1 MKVIEGGVTAAQ
13 GFLAAGLSAGIKK
26 GNTKDMAMLYSKVPC
41 EAAGTFTTNIVK
53 AAPVK
58 WDQKIVYESEKA
70 QAVICNSGIAN
81 ACTGEEG
88 FGCCKRNCK
97 GSIFGIKHSGRFCL
111 VASTG
116 VIGQQIPIEKD

>member
-58 WDQKIVYESEKA
+58 WDQKIVYESEKRRLLSVTVEL
-70 QAVICNSGIAN
+70 QMPVQEKKDLAVV
-81 ACTGEEG
+81 
-88 FGCCKRNCK
+88 KKLQRQ
-97 GSIFGIKHSGRFCL
+97 HL
-111 VASTG
+111 WH
-116 VIGQQIPIEKD
+116 

>member
-58 WDQKIVYESEKA
+58 GGFRGREELEIAGAMYIAEVPQDIVSICHEINRMLTRINGVAFHNQEELEAWEK
-70 QAVICNSGIAN
+70 
-81 ACTGEEG
+81 E
-88 FGCCKRNCK
+88 
-97 GSIFGIKHSGRFCL
+97 
-111 VASTG
+111 
-116 VIGQQIPIEKD
+116 QQEARERDHRRC

>member
-88 FGCCKRNCK
+88 FGY
-97 GSIFGIKHSGRFCL
+97 
-111 VASTG
+111 
-116 VIGQQIPIEKD
+116 